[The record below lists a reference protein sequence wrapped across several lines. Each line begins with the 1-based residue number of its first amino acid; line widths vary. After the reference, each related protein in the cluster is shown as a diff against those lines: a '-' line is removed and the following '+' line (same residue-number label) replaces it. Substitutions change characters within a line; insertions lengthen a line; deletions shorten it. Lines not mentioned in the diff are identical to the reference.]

1 MTVTDTSAAM
11 TASQRAG
18 MIAMHEKMARAFDSV
33 GMTDEAE
40 TARTLAARLKA
51 KA

>member
-11 TASQRAG
+11 TASDRAA
-18 MIAMHEKMARAFDSV
+18 MIERHETMARNFEAI
-33 GMTDEAE
+33 GMTDEAD

-51 KA
+51 KS